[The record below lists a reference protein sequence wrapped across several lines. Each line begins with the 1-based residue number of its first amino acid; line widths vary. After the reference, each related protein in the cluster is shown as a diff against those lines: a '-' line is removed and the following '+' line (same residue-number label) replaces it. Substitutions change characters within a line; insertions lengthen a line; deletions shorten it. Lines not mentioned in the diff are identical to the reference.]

1 MIQILNNFS
10 EHNLLLQ
17 QNDCKTTNAPKER
30 KDEKIASYNIIKS
43 RPKAGDLPAELNLL
57 H

>member
-1 MIQILNNFS
+1 MIQILDNFN

-30 KDEKIASYNIIKS
+30 KDEKIAIT
-43 RPKAGDLPAELNLL
+43 L
-57 H
+57 